1 MVEKGN
7 YKMLSEEERKK
18 LIEKLN
24 LSYYIPELWEKRESF
39 LNLTEDQ
46 YRESIFD
53 VCSTILIKILSGDL
67 DDIPRLMS
75 YLPDV
80 GFEDFIKPIIP
91 TIPLREVF
99 RSLNRLDF
107 LGVSLEPYYGTA
119 CGRPS
124 YLNGMHDFSYYGNF
138 ILNHKTP
145 TNAIIKAMYGDIYEQ
160 VYNLLAAE
168 LLYQRNECYEAM
180 VKITSTIPVLE
191 QKKNTHALF
200 VALYLQL
207 SILAINGETKSAS
220 LQVQNMR
227 ERLAKVSDSNLN
239 YNIDAIE
246 ARVALYDGNVE
257 FINKWMEELAPDES
271 HDINLLDTYRYFVKL
286 RCYLLYDKHLALISL
301 AEHLKHFYIIGH
313 RTVDALEVDCLL
325 AMSWYKSGKKENA
338 FDIMDSVLETSERL
352 HIYRYIADE
361 GVLMFKLLQDYQKER
376 GTTPYLDKLI
386 DITRKV
392 AVLYPNYLN
401 LHESTDTSF
410 TDMEIDILKLLE
422 QGKTYDDV
430 ADIFS
435 ISVNTVRYHIK
446 KIYPKLG
453 VSSASQAIFKAK
465 KMGLI

>member
-1 MVEKGN
+1 
-7 YKMLSEEERKK
+7 MLSEEERKK

-207 SILAINGETKSAS
+207 SILAINGETNSITAS
-220 LQVQNMR
+220 ICTTQPN
-227 ERLAKVSDSNLN
+227 NN
-239 YNIDAIE
+239 
-246 ARVALYDGNVE
+246 
-257 FINKWMEELAPDES
+257 
-271 HDINLLDTYRYFVKL
+271 
-286 RCYLLYDKHLALISL
+286 
-301 AEHLKHFYIIGH
+301 
-313 RTVDALEVDCLL
+313 
-325 AMSWYKSGKKENA
+325 EN
-338 FDIMDSVLETSERL
+338 
-352 HIYRYIADE
+352 
-361 GVLMFKLLQDYQKER
+361 
-376 GTTPYLDKLI
+376 
-386 DITRKV
+386 
-392 AVLYPNYLN
+392 
-401 LHESTDTSF
+401 
-410 TDMEIDILKLLE
+410 
-422 QGKTYDDV
+422 
-430 ADIFS
+430 
-435 ISVNTVRYHIK
+435 
-446 KIYPKLG
+446 
-453 VSSASQAIFKAK
+453 
-465 KMGLI
+465 